1 MLTIHAEKNSK
12 QWFRSRKQGFKVFAM
27 AHLAVPKKGTRS
39 LLLLVVW
46 HIWLERNNRT
56 FQRQERS
63 VADLLAAIKAEA
75 RLWGVA
81 GAKHLLALLPML

>member
-1 MLTIHAEKNSK
+1 
-12 QWFRSRKQGFKVFAM
+12 
-27 AHLAVPKKGTRS
+27 VPKKGTRS

-63 VADLLAAIKAEA
+63 VADLLSAIKAEA